1 MRKFVLL
8 LALAASLVS
17 AVSFAQE
24 KGDDEKSDKKSEL
37 VLPR

>member
-17 AVSFAQE
+17 TLSFAQE
-24 KGDDEKSDKKSEL
+24 KGDDEKSEKKSEL
-37 VLPR
+37 ILTK